1 MFSFDYVKDFDSE
14 VAKAMEDELGRQ
26 RNNLE
31 LIASENLVS
40 EAVMAAMGSHL
51 TNKYAEGY
59 PGKRYYGGCQYVDVV
74 ENLAI
79 ERAKELF
86 GAEHVNV
93 QTYSGSSA
101 NHSVFA
107 AILEP
112 GDKIMAMRL
121 DQDGH
126 LTHGSPANWLSKF
139 YNHVFYGDD
148 DSGRIN
154 YEELEKMAKKEQPKL
169 IICGASSYP
178 RLIDYE
184 KIAKIA
190 EEVGA
195 YSMCDMAH
203 VAGLVAAK
211 VIPSPI
217 PYMDFV
223 TSSTTKTFCSARS
236 GMVFCKEKY
245 AKLLDKGTF
254 PGSMGSIHLNTM
266 AAKCWSFKYAA
277 SEEFHNIMAQVVKN
291 AQFLVAE
298 LQKYGFEIVSGG
310 TDNHLLVVDLRN
322 KNVNGRQMQDAL
334 DKAGISVNKQVVP
347 FDPAKPHITS
357 GIRIG
362 LTAVTER
369 GIKEKELVKIA
380 EWISR
385 VTDAP
390 EDEEVLKQVRREAE
404 ELMKNFPMYPAEYFG
419 EQQLKNNYREKG
431 LS

>member
-1 MFSFDYVKDFDSE
+1 MYLYETQKTDPVLAEIVKKE
-14 VAKAMEDELGRQ
+14 MERQ
-26 RNNLE
+26 E
-31 LIASENLVS
+31 DCIEMIASESIVPIP
-40 EAVMAAMGSHL
+40 VMELSGSVF
-51 TNKYAEGY
+51 TNKTLEGLPGARFQAGAEVADELE
-59 PGKRYYGGCQYVDVV
+59 KLCW
-74 ENLAI
+74 
-79 ERAKELF
+79 ERAKALF

-93 QTYSGSSA
+93 QSYSGSTA

-107 AILEP
+107 AVLQP
-112 GDKIMAMRL
+112 GDKILAMRL
-121 DQDGH
+121 DQGGH

-139 YNHVFYGDD
+139 YNHVFYGVDET
-148 DSGRIN
+148 GRID
-154 YEELEKMAKKEQPKL
+154 YDALEELAHKEQPKL

-184 KIAKIA
+184 RIGKIAA
-190 EEVGA
+190 DVGA

-223 TSSTTKTFCSARS
+223 TSSTTKTFCSGRS

-245 AKLLDKGTF
+245 AKMLDKGTF
-254 PGSMGSIHLNTM
+254 PGSLGSIHLHTM

-277 SEEFHNIMAQVVKN
+277 GEEFHDIMQQVVKN
-291 AQFLVAE
+291 AQFLAKE

-322 KNVNGRQMQDAL
+322 KGVNGRQMQDSL

-369 GIKEKELVKIA
+369 GLKEPEIAKIA
-380 EWISR
+380 SMIAR

-390 EDEEVLKQVRREAE
+390 DDETVRAQVKAEAAA
-404 ELMKNFPMYPAEYFG
+404 LMKQFPIYPKEFT
-419 EQQLKNNYREKG
+419 EC
-431 LS
+431 

>member
-1 MFSFDYVKDFDSE
+1 MSLKETRRTDPE
-14 VAKAMEDELGRQ
+14 LAGLIDEELARQ
-26 RNNLE
+26 E
-31 LIASENLVS
+31 ACVEMIASESIVPLP
-40 EAVMAAMGSHL
+40 VMELSGSIF
-51 TNKYAEGY
+51 TNKTLEGL
-59 PGKRYYGGCQYVDVV
+59 PGARFQAGAGIADKM
-74 ENLAI
+74 EKLSWK
-79 ERAKELF
+79 RAKELF

-139 YNHVFYGDD
+139 YNHVFYGVD

-291 AQFLVAE
+291 AQAFATALTNE
-298 LQKYGFEIVSGG
+298 GFRLVSGG
-310 TDNHLLVVDLRN
+310 TDNHLILVDVRN
-322 KNVNGRQMQDAL
+322 KNLTGKEAEKLL
-334 DKAGISVNKQVVP
+334 DNIGITCNKNTIP
-347 FDPAKPHITS
+347 FDPASPFVTS
-357 GIRIG
+357 GIRLGTPAATTRGFKEEDFKEVASIMG
-362 LTAVTER
+362 LV
-369 GIKEKELVKIA
+369 LNN
-380 EWISR
+380 
-385 VTDAP
+385 P
-390 EDEEVLKQVRREAE
+390 EDTDKHAEAAKRVAA
-404 ELMKNFPMYPAEYFG
+404 LCAKYPLYTN
-419 EQQLKNNYREKG
+419 L
-431 LS
+431 